1 MMNKSKTINPMQ
13 LRMPDELKDYISK
26 SADKCLR
33 TLHSEVLYRLML
45 LREMEEKGEVRIQ

>member
-13 LRMPDELKDYISK
+13 LRMPDELKEYISK

>member
-1 MMNKSKTINPMQ
+1 
-13 LRMPDELKDYISK
+13 MPDELKDYISK

-45 LREMEEKGEVRIQ
+45 LREMEEKGDIKIQ